1 MIKRIPRR
9 VAVTLAILSLSLGI
23 PLGVSLASHQFSDV
37 PNSNIFHAD
46 IEAIANSGV
55 TTGCG
60 GGRYCPSDFVTRE
73 QMAAFMNRLGALG
86 PGKVP
91 VVNADKIDGLD
102 SAAFSRPMFAV
113 VNADGSFVRGAG
125 VVSSSRVLLQTG
137 RYQVN
142 FNRSVGSCAYTASIG
157 DPADGVAGPGMI
169 SVATRFLEPNAVFV
183 ETQNALNAD
192 ADLPFHLHV
201 SCVPGSGT
209 VTLGAPPAGSS
220 SSQDG
225 E

>member
-23 PLGVSLASHQFSDV
+23 PLGVSLASHQFTDV

-46 IEAIANSGV
+46 IEAIAATGV

-86 PGKVP
+86 PGKIP

-102 SAAFSRPMFAV
+102 SAAFARPMWAV
-113 VNADGSFVRGAG
+113 VNSNGSLARGAG
-125 VVSSSRVLLQTG
+125 VSTSSQPFGTG
-137 RYQVN
+137 TYQVN
-142 FNRSVGSCAYTASIG
+142 FNRDVTQCAYTATLGNPG
-157 DPADGVAGPGMI
+157 DGNPPRGFIIVAARAGEPSGI
-169 SVATRFLEPNAVFV
+169 YLETRNLLDALENRS
-183 ETQNALNAD
+183 
-192 ADLPFHLHV
+192 FHLDV
-201 SCVPGSGT
+201 SCVAGSGQ
-209 VTLGAPPAGSS
+209 VTIGEVQDEPASEGPN
-220 SSQDG
+220 QP
-225 E
+225 